1 MNRRVRLGI
10 LLGVTVTN
18 TNMHDR
24 HRTYRL
30 CAAADLANGAGRYR
44 FDARFCKFGEK
55 RSWTP
60 AFRVSDSRWQLQS
73 GDESNDYEI

>member
-30 CAAADLANGAGRYR
+30 CAAADLANGVGSLPIR
-44 FDARFCKFGEK
+44 C
-55 RSWTP
+55 
-60 AFRVSDSRWQLQS
+60 
-73 GDESNDYEI
+73 